1 MLERYR
7 SPEILKTYVPYH
19 RETYIG
25 QRPALL
31 AIDLYNLAYEGG
43 AKYPHELVDT
53 YKSSCG
59 IYAHEAIKPTQ
70 ELFALARSLKIP
82 IFYTTTETRK
92 EAKPDYIYAT
102 NRQRVKIDPAAFE
115 IKEEFKPQPGDVV
128 VFKERASGFFGT
140 PLVAHLTQLGC
151 DSLIVCGES
160 TSGCVRAS
168 CVDGYSLGYHV
179 TIAEECVFDR
189 SPLSHKV
196 NLFDMHHKYTD
207 VMKLDEVKEKIKQ
220 ERPGKRTSHRSK
232 SSSRSNCSKRLTLRI
247 RAFERLEHL
256 EPLER
261 LERLI
266 DKKCTA
272 LPTASRSTT
281 KSPARVSL
289 RHGARQPVRS

>member
-1 MLERYR
+1 MTAEFEDHCWKDVVT
-7 SPEILKTYVPYH
+7 PEILKTYTPYH

-43 AKYPHELVDT
+43 AKEPHELVDT

-59 IYAHEAIKPTQ
+59 VYAHNAIKPTQ

-82 IFYTTTETRK
+82 VFYTTTETRK
-92 EAKPDYIYAT
+92 EAKPGAVHAT
-102 NRQRVKIDPAAFE
+102 NRQRGKIDPQAFE
-115 IKEEFKPQPGDVV
+115 IKEEFKPESGDVV
-128 VFKERASGFFGT
+128 IFKERASGFFGT
-140 PLVAHLTQLGC
+140 PLVAHLTQLGV

-179 TIAEECVFDR
+179 SIVEECVFDR

-207 VMKLDEVKEKIKQ
+207 VMKLQEVKEKMKQ
-220 ERPGKRTSHRSK
+220 ERPRKV
-232 SSSRSNCSKRLTLRI
+232 
-247 RAFERLEHL
+247 
-256 EPLER
+256 P
-261 LERLI
+261 
-266 DKKCTA
+266 
-272 LPTASRSTT
+272 
-281 KSPARVSL
+281 
-289 RHGARQPVRS
+289 